1 MPTAKKVRDEWLALR
16 CQAGDK
22 GAFEDLCNEMER
34 PLLYYASKLTGNGE
48 IALDILQET
57 WLRALAGIRKLKQ
70 PGSVRSW
77 LYAMVHSI
85 AVDHIRRE
93 KTGRRIE
100 DVFLETRED
109 VAEAAFAADDANAI
123 HAALDKLS
131 ARHREVLVL
140 YFLEEF
146 SLTEI
151 AQIVSSPEGTVK
163 SRMYH
168 AKAEMKAILS
178 GGGYGK
184 RS

>member
-1 MPTAKKVRDEWLALR
+1 MQTAKRVRDEWLALR
-16 CQAGDK
+16 CQAGDS
-22 GAFEDLCNEMER
+22 GAFEDLCVEMER
-34 PLLYYASKLTGNGE
+34 PLLYYAGKLAGNRDA
-48 IALDILQET
+48 ALDILQET
-57 WLRALAGIRKLKQ
+57 WVRALAGIRKVKE

-77 LYAMVHSI
+77 LYSLVHSI

-100 DVFLETRED
+100 DVFLETREEA
-109 VAEAAFAADDANAI
+109 AEASFTADDANAI
-123 HAALDKLS
+123 HDALDKLS
-131 ARHREVLVL
+131 DNHREVLVL

-146 SLTEI
+146 SLAEI
-151 AQIVSSPEGTVK
+151 AHVVSCPEGTVK

>member
-1 MPTAKKVRDEWLALR
+1 MQTAKKVRDEWLALR
-16 CQAGDK
+16 CQAGDS
-22 GAFEDLCNEMER
+22 GAFEDLCIEMER
-34 PLLYYASKLTGNGE
+34 PLLYYASKLTGNRDTV
-48 IALDILQET
+48 LDILQET
-57 WLRALAGIRKLKQ
+57 WVRALAGIRKLKE

-77 LYAMVHSI
+77 LYALVHSI

-100 DVFLETRED
+100 GVLLETRAD
-109 VAEAAFAADDANAI
+109 VEEPVFTADDANAI
-123 HAALDKLS
+123 HDALDKLS
-131 ARHREVLVL
+131 EKHREVLAL

-146 SLTEI
+146 SLAEI
-151 AQIVSSPEGTVK
+151 AQIVTCPEGTVK
-163 SRMYH
+163 SRIYQ